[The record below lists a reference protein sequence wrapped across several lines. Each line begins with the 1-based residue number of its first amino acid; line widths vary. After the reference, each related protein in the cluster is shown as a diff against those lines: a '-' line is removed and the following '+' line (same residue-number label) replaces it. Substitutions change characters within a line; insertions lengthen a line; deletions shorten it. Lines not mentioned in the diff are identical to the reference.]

1 MEIQRKK
8 EEDAKRKQA
17 LKEAAEELARKEAD
31 RRHEAD
37 KKRK

>member
-1 MEIQRKK
+1 MRKL
-8 EEDAKRKQA
+8 A
-17 LKEAAEELARKEAD
+17 LKQAAEELARKEAD